1 MSAGKNLHEAQ
12 RWLVAAQQDL
22 LAAKILS
29 ENRFYAHACF
39 FAQQSGEKAVKA
51 LWHLRDREPSGSSI
65 LRLLAEFPDGSAITN
80 SEEWAQRAAMLDRFY
95 IPTRYPDALPDLT
108 PSQCYFKQDADAAI
122 LLAAT
127 FVEVAQKEIS

>member
-22 LAAKILS
+22 LAAKSLS

-39 FAQQSGEKAVKA
+39 FAQQSGEKALKA
-51 LWHLRDREPSGSSI
+51 LWHLHDREPWGSSI
-65 LRLLAEFPDGSAITN
+65 LRLVKEFPDTPAAN
-80 SEEWAQRAAMLDRFY
+80 YEEWAQRAAALDRFY

-108 PSQCYFKQDADAAI
+108 PNQCYFKPDAEAAI
-122 LLAAT
+122 LMAAT
-127 FVEVAQKEIS
+127 FVETAQKEIG